1 MKAIYKISL
10 ILNAIIILVFAY
22 FAFNFKDIAK
32 EFISKNIIEV
42 RHEQKLSMFR
52 ATPVKNGA
60 IIFLGNSITE
70 GGNWRELFDNNNIL
84 NRGIGGDITEGVLNR
99 LDEIVRHQPSK
110 LFICI
115 GTNDLARDIQ
125 NDSILKNYQS
135 ILEIV
140 QKESPNTQIYV
151 QSILPV
157 GESVIFQHSN
167 DKIIPLNQEIK
178 SLCSKFNVEYI
189 DLYEDF
195 TDENGHLNPSF
206 TNDNLHL
213 LGAGYQFWKSKII
226 HYVNE

>member
-10 ILNAIIILVFAY
+10 ILNAIILLVFAY
-22 FAFNFKDIAK
+22 FALNFKDLAK
-32 EFISKNIIEV
+32 DFISKNIIEV
-42 RHEQKLSMFR
+42 RYQQKLSMFR

-99 LDEIVRHQPSK
+99 IDEIIRHQPSK

-115 GTNDLARDIQ
+115 GTNDLAKGIQ
-125 NDSILKNYQS
+125 NAIIIQNYQS
-135 ILEIV
+135 ILETI
-140 QKESPNTQIYV
+140 QKESPTTQIFV

-157 GESVIFQHSN
+157 GERVIFQHSN
-167 DKIIPLNQEIK
+167 EKIIPLNQEIK
-178 SLCSKFNVEYI
+178 SLCNKLNVQYI

-195 TDENGHLNPSF
+195 TDVNGHLNIDF

-213 LGAGYQFWKSKII
+213 LGAGYEFWKTKII
-226 HYVNE
+226 QYVNE